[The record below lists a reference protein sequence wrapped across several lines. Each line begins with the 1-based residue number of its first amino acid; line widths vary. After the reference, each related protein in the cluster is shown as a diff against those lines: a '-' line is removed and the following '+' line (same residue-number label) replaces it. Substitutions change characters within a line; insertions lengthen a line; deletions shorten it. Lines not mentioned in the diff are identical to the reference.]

1 MTGIKINMSINSS
14 GKTREFSSGSI
25 RDSADGKPPFELLPW
40 DLMGR
45 VAIWYGL
52 GAEKYGANNW
62 RLGQPQSAVI
72 GSLLRHLT
80 KFILGYKDEDHLAA
94 IIWNAFSLMNVD
106 EYFSDDPNL
115 ADAGKGIPNGIQD

>member
-1 MTGIKINMSINSS
+1 MSINNS

-115 ADAGKGIPNGIQD
+115 ADAGKGIPNGVQDR